1 MPQEITPSRQGR
13 GLHVGVVVARFNEFV
28 TKRLLDGALE
38 ALTSHEVAGDD
49 IDVVWVPGSF
59 EIATA
64 AMTMARSGRYNA
76 IVCIG
81 AVIRGETAHFD
92 YVSSAV
98 TRGVGQVNLE
108 TGVPTVFGVLTT
120 DTVEQALVRSG
131 AVDSNRGYD
140 AGVAAIEMVDVLRR
154 IG

>member
-13 GLHVGVVVARFNEFV
+13 GLYVGVVVARFNEFV
-28 TKRLLDGALE
+28 TKRLLEGALE
-38 ALTSHEVAGDD
+38 ALTSHEVEGDD
-49 IDVVWVPGSF
+49 IDVAWVPGSF
-59 EIATA
+59 EIPTA
-64 AMTMARSGRYNA
+64 AMAMARSGKYNA

-98 TRGVGQVNLE
+98 TKGVGQVNLE

-131 AVDSNRGYD
+131 AMESNRGYD